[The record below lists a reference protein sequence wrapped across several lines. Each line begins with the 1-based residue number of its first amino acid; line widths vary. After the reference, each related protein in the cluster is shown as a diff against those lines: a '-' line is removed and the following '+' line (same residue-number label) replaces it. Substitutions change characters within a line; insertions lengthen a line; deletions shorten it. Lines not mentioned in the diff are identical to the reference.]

1 MVINVD
7 KKQLILF
14 GIGLILI
21 TILVSALFRRADTF
35 TVPDNSYKHK
45 IDSLNIELTHIR
57 NKQTILGSQIKRYRD
72 SINISNQRIDSLSEE
87 LTSTQKYYGK
97 KIKDIT
103 SYSHSELSD
112 FFTNRYK

>member
-1 MVINVD
+1 MVINID
-7 KKQLILF
+7 KKQLIFF

-21 TILVSALFRRADTF
+21 TILVSILINRVDTS
-35 TVPDNSYKHK
+35 VSSYDPYQQK
-45 IDSLNIELTHIR
+45 IDSLNIELSHIR
-57 NKQTILGSQIKRYRD
+57 TKQTILDSQIKSYKD
-72 SINISNQRIDSLSEE
+72 NIDISNQKIDSLSKE